1 MVDGMPRGLRNSNNM
16 NTLHS
21 NLLSLL
27 TFPLTLVFLVNNSGD
42 GIKKENACTLLFK
55 KLRVPR
61 RDKTCM

>member
-27 TFPLTLVFLVNNSGD
+27 TFPLPLVVLVNNSGGRIEKD
-42 GIKKENACTLLFK
+42 NVCTLLFK
-55 KLRVPR
+55 KLRVP
-61 RDKTCM
+61 